1 MPALYNLART
11 GLLPPRF
18 ALIGV
23 DHNDRSTDEWRGKIK
38 EFLEEQVGKSS
49 EGALKA
55 IDDRYWSPIADAM
68 SFLKG
73 DFTDDG
79 AFVALKQRL
88 ADCDKAKNLGGN
100 VLFYLA
106 TADRFFATIAQK
118 LGEAGLVDT
127 KECNGFRRLT
137 ISFTPPHIRV
147 RTRGTC
153 PTYAARHRRIARQ
166 GEDNRKISRLRL
178 PGSRLVRACPRP
190 AGEGRFG

>member
-1 MPALYNLART
+1 DPGPQGQGRGPMSSSHKERPSSCAIVIFGANGDLTRRLIVPALYNLART

-38 EFLEEQVGKSS
+38 EFLEEQVGKSG
-49 EGALKA
+49 EGALKT

-118 LGEAGLVDT
+118 LGEAGLVAPDG
-127 KECNGFRRLT
+127 ERNSQQGFRR
-137 ISFTPPHIRV
+137 
-147 RTRGTC
+147 
-153 PTYAARHRRIARQ
+153 
-166 GEDNRKISRLRL
+166 
-178 PGSRLVRACPRP
+178 
-190 AGEGRFG
+190 

>member
-1 MPALYNLART
+1 VPALYNLART

-38 EFLEEQVGKSS
+38 EFLEEQVGKSG
-49 EGALKA
+49 EGALKT

-127 KECNGFRRLT
+127 KECNGFRRLIVEKPFGQDLESAKALNT
-137 ISFTPPHIRV
+137 
-147 RTRGTC
+147 
-153 PTYAARHRRIARQ
+153 
-166 GEDNRKISRLRL
+166 
-178 PGSRLVRACPRP
+178 AC
-190 AGEGRFG
+190 